1 MCHANSHPTPRD
13 PARLSLI
20 RWLTRRHRFKTFVLF
35 PALAKLA
42 VTDHFMR
49 VLFPIAFLG
58 AFLSLLSEV
67 DIHRHY
73 DLLKTSECYSA
84 YK

>member
-1 MCHANSHPTPRD
+1 M
-13 PARLSLI
+13 
-20 RWLTRRHRFKTFVLF
+20 LF

>member
-1 MCHANSHPTPRD
+1 M
-13 PARLSLI
+13 
-20 RWLTRRHRFKTFVLF
+20 LF

-42 VTDHFMR
+42 ITDHFMR
-49 VLFPIAFLG
+49 VLFPVAFLA

-67 DIHRHY
+67 DFDSHY